1 VAVSDKE
8 GDAVLVNEPEF
19 ELALETVCETVFV
32 HEGVSE
38 EDIKTVGAVTAVEPE
53 TVVVKA
59 DDAVNVDESVNV
71 DDALNVRDTVTVYI
85 GVSE

>member
-19 ELALETVCETVFV
+19 ELALETVCETVTVFV

-38 EDIKTVGAVTAVEPE
+38 EDTEAVGAVEPE

-71 DDALNVRDTVTVYI
+71 DNALNVRDTVTVYT